1 MTLIGNTAGKLHVQ
15 RQVEDYAFRG
25 SEFEDMGFLSFTVET
40 YERRLVTQNENVDDT
55 HDVEESRHVST
66 NQNCQYLSNH
76 PKKTTHTR
84 VRRSE
89 NHNYLPNIVG
99 SWLPRRDGEESTR
112 PYYFASMLALLKPWR
127 ELEDLKTDRESWQS
141 MFDIFMETASQRD
154 RDVVAGCQYF
164 YDSRNSTVVRD
175 VEEDIHV
182 NDESNIYG
190 EDDEE
195 RDDREEESNESIV
208 ASVS

>member
-40 YERRLVTQNENVDDT
+40 YERRIVTQNANVDDT
-55 HDVEESRHVST
+55 HQVEENHHVST
-66 NQNCQYLSNH
+66 NETCRYLTDH

-84 VRRSE
+84 ARRSE
-89 NHNYLPNIVG
+89 NHNFLLNIVG
-99 SWLPRRDGEESTR
+99 TWLPRRDGEENTR

-127 ELEDLKTDRESWQS
+127 EIEDLKADGETWQS
-141 MFDIFMETASQRD
+141 TFDIFMETASRRD

-164 YDSRNSTVVRD
+164 D
-175 VEEDIHV
+175 V
-182 NDESNIYG
+182 NIFTIVGIQGWLGMSKRIQVLMMNQTYTLKMKK
-190 EDDEE
+190 
-195 RDDREEESNESIV
+195 REIMKKKSLMNQ
-208 ASVS
+208 